1 MLGVLSSFYR
11 LGNGNSEG
19 CCRLPQVSRGHFLGG
34 WKSSEA
40 ELWCSL
46 HKSIN
51 FLEIIELY
59 TYKGV
64 HFILSESYLNKVN
77 GLVNKTAR
85 NGVRRNRWNRIGKV
99 LAIFLNFYIGI

>member
-1 MLGVLSSFYR
+1 MLEVLSSFYR
-11 LGNGNSEG
+11 LGNGDSGGAADCFGSREG
-19 CCRLPQVSRGHFLGG
+19 AFGG
-34 WKSSEA
+34 WESPQA

-51 FLEIIELY
+51 FLEIIELC

-64 HFILSESYLNKVN
+64 HFILSESYFNTVN

-85 NGVRRNRWNRIGKV
+85 NRG
-99 LAIFLNFYIGI
+99 